1 MASGGLDGWRWQ
13 ILHTKAANMNTAD
26 KEHLPCK
33 IVGISGSLR
42 SGSYTTLAVRLALK
56 GAEELE
62 CQTKFIDLRDYQLL
76 FCDGKDDE
84 SQFPKD
90 VFRLR
95 EEVKQAHGIILG
107 TPEYHGGY
115 SGVLKNALDLMGFE
129 EFEGK
134 MLGLLGVSGGAMGAF
149 GAMNSLREVGRALHA
164 WVVPEQASIPQAWQE
179 FDDAGNL
186 KNPKLDERVRQVGRQ
201 VARFAYLHGSCEAN
215 EFLQRWE
222 KAREN
227 PGGEDR

>member
-1 MASGGLDGWRWQ
+1 
-13 ILHTKAANMNTAD
+13 MNTAD
-26 KEHLPCK
+26 KEHQPCK

-62 CQTKFIDLRDYQLL
+62 CQAKLIDLRDYQLL

-149 GAMNSLREVGRALHA
+149 GAMNGLREVGRALHA

-227 PGGEDR
+227 PGGGDR

>member
-1 MASGGLDGWRWQ
+1 
-13 ILHTKAANMNTAD
+13 MNTAD
-26 KEHLPCK
+26 KEHQPCK

-62 CQTKFIDLRDYQLL
+62 CQTKLIDLRDYQLL

-164 WVVPEQASIPQAWQE
+164 WVLPEQVSIPQAWQE

>member
-1 MASGGLDGWRWQ
+1 MSA
-13 ILHTKAANMNTAD
+13 TD
-26 KEHLPCK
+26 KETLPCK

-42 SGSYTTLAVRLALK
+42 PGSYTTLAVALALK
-56 GAEELE
+56 GAEELKCE
-62 CQTKFIDLRDYQLL
+62 TKLINLRDYQLV

-95 EEVKQAHGIILG
+95 EDVKQAQGIILG

-134 MLGLLGVSGGAMGAF
+134 MLGLVGVSGGAMGAF

-164 WVVPEQASIPQAWQE
+164 WVVPEQASIPQAWHE

-186 KNPKLDERVRQVGRQ
+186 KDPELNERVREVGRQ

-215 EFLQRWE
+215 EFLQKWE
-222 KAREN
+222 KSLVN
-227 PGGEDR
+227 PGGEER

>member
-62 CQTKFIDLRDYQLL
+62 ECQTKLIDLRDYQLL

-95 EEVKQAHGIILG
+95 EEVKQAHGIILADDVCIDRNIVG
-107 TPEYHGGY
+107 DESVGND
-115 SGVLKNALDLMGFE
+115 SFLKA
-129 EFEGK
+129 
-134 MLGLLGVSGGAMGAF
+134 
-149 GAMNSLREVGRALHA
+149 EVFR
-164 WVVPEQASIPQAWQE
+164 
-179 FDDAGNL
+179 
-186 KNPKLDERVRQVGRQ
+186 
-201 VARFAYLHGSCEAN
+201 
-215 EFLQRWE
+215 
-222 KAREN
+222 
-227 PGGEDR
+227 